1 MSGSRLPLLEPEL
14 TAREATYLS
23 ECVMN
28 GYVSSVGPLV
38 PRFEE
43 TIAEILRVNHA
54 VACVSGT
61 AALHLSLAALDL
73 PATSEVFVSDL
84 TFIATANAASYLGL
98 RPVLVDSEPQS
109 WNMDPSAVADELA
122 RRSARGE
129 RMPGA
134 IIPVHTLGYPA
145 DMGRILAVAEPH
157 GIPVIEDAAGAIGA
171 EWHTGPLSG
180 QMAGTAGLAGCFS
193 FNGNKLITTGGGGLV
208 VSADAAF
215 ATRVRH
221 LSTQARASQDE
232 YDHDMIGYNYRLTNI
247 AAAVGLA
254 QLERFDSLI
263 NRRRAVAERYDEAF
277 AGLPRISLP
286 PRGPH
291 KRSGW
296 LYAVLLDD
304 HETRDRVRLSLTQA
318 EIDARPIWRPLH
330 LQRPHADAR
339 RIGSGAIAE
348 DLWHRALA
356 LPSSSTLVQASQD
369 RVSEIVV
376 SCILAA

>member
-1 MSGSRLPLLEPEL
+1 
-14 TAREATYLS
+14 
-23 ECVMN
+23 
-28 GYVSSVGPLV
+28 
-38 PRFEE
+38 
-43 TIAEILRVNHA
+43 
-54 VACVSGT
+54 
-61 AALHLSLAALDL
+61 
-73 PATSEVFVSDL
+73 
-84 TFIATANAASYLGL
+84 
-98 RPVLVDSEPQS
+98 
-109 WNMDPSAVADELA
+109 
-122 RRSARGE
+122 
-129 RMPGA
+129 MPGA
-134 IIPVHTLGYPA
+134 IIPVHILGYPA
-145 DMGRILAVAEPH
+145 DVGRILAEAEAH

-180 QMAGTAGLAGCFS
+180 QMAGTAGLAGCYS

-208 VSADAAF
+208 ASDDAAF

-254 QLERFDSLI
+254 QLERFDSLVD
-263 NRRRAVAERYDEAF
+263 RRRAVAERYDEAF
-277 AGLPRISLP
+277 TGLLGITLP

-296 LYAVLLDD
+296 LYTVLFDD
-304 HETRDRVRLSLTQA
+304 RDTRDRVRLSLTRA

-339 RIGSGAIAE
+339 LIGSGAIAE
-348 DLWHRALA
+348 DLWQRALS
-356 LPSSSTLVQASQD
+356 LPSSSTLEQTSQD

-376 SCILAA
+376 SSILAS